1 MELKPLKKGEVA
13 VTVTYRI
20 TDELINEKIPF
31 LRANSRLKA
40 SEGIPAI
47 YIDDQGRKKPTS
59 TINFSEPGE
68 HIVRIVLE
76 DGTVIPQDFLS
87 GAKHI
92 YSVDIPDTVT
102 TIEEFAFRWT
112 HMACP
117 PSLPPNLKTIGR
129 CAFDGAYN
137 DVDCLQLP
145 DAVEIVGDEAF
156 NGIKHLIVGKNY
168 QGPATYLQDY
178 EKVTIPDDNIY
189 LEVRDGFIVNR
200 ETKEVMGMLPGAYE
214 DSEDVTIRLPEE
226 TTAFYKELFKQF
238 EKASI
243 YIPGSVEK
251 CEMSL
256 SSSWSEPMK
265 RTIELAEGIKEIKIY
280 GNKAEVNLSIPS
292 SATEVKIFELKAE
305 HLSIPAGCLLTD
317 SRCCNIARLE
327 LGADVTL
334 KGDKFLPQVFS
345 NFEGEIFVEGPI
357 HFEEW
362 GPMKDESVIHV
373 PDEETGRK
381 ILNSRDFNKK
391 VRFFIGADKL
401 LSDQEEGTQEK
412 RLFQLLGC
420 PDCNKVLK
428 PIDAQNRMPKLVTL
442 LYNVPAKTTVEIKT
456 NAYEYMLDDG
466 DAKKFRGKIT
476 LPKGQHIIRL
486 TGINYLDDEPLNSWD
501 DSRAPV
507 FEPACDAML
516 IDDNYELNKISR
528 KIKGVRHLILGARCH
543 IKEFKDLPFERISV
557 VPENPWLENCE
568 GCIIERETQKFMF
581 VNPDV
586 TSIPEG
592 MTRIENKDFQGFY
605 GCKSL
610 TSINIPDS
618 VTKIGDS
625 AFRDCA
631 GLTSIFIPDSV
642 TKIGSYAFGGCGGLT
657 SIIVADGNKNY
668 DSRNNCNAIIE
679 TASNCLIS
687 GCENTVIPDS
697 VTEIGELAFSDCT
710 GLTSI
715 TIPDTVTEIGDSAFN
730 GCTGLS
736 NINIPDSVTVID
748 RGVFEDCIGLTSFTI
763 PNSVTEIGIAA
774 FRGCT
779 GLTSVTIPDS
789 VTKIGSC
796 AFEGCTGLTSIVVP
810 DSVTVIEIDTFKGC
824 TRLTSITIPDSV
836 TKIKAAFSDCTSLT
850 SITIP
855 ASVTEIDEHA
865 FKGNT
870 SLKTINVPSGKTD
883 YIKTLLPMSLHDL
896 IVELPPEK
904 KTKK

>member
-13 VTVTYRI
+13 VSVTYKI
-20 TDELINEKIPF
+20 TDDLVNEKIPF
-31 LRANSRLKA
+31 VRAHSQIKA
-40 SEGIPAI
+40 SDGIPAI

-59 TINFSEPGE
+59 TITFSEPGE

-76 DGTVIPQDFLS
+76 NSTIIPYEFLHH
-87 GAKHI
+87 AQHI

-168 QGPATYLQDY
+168 QGPATCLQDY

-214 DSEDVTIRLPEE
+214 DSEDVTIRLPEG

-420 PDCNKVLK
+420 PDYNKVLK

-516 IDDNYELNKISR
+516 IDDNMELKKISR
-528 KIKGVRHLILGARCH
+528 HIKGVKHLILGARCNASV
-543 IKEFKDLPFERISV
+543 FRLPVERISV
-557 VPENPWLENCE
+557 VPENQWLEEKN
-568 GCIIERETQKFMF
+568 GCIINRETYELLF
-581 VNPDV
+581 VSTD
-586 TSIPEG
+586 TSCLPSGINKINEYALKNFCQEKLVVPGSVKEVSLYSNGMDNVKDLVFEEG
-592 MTRIENKDFQGFY
+592 VEVI
-605 GCKSL
+605 SL
-610 TSINIPDS
+610 IDINISPDM
-618 VTKIGDS
+618 KITFPS
-625 AFRDCA
+625 SMKQ
-631 GLTSIFIPDSV
+631 LSMEQI
-642 TKIGSYAFGGCGGLT
+642 
-657 SIIVADGNKNY
+657 
-668 DSRNNCNAIIE
+668 
-679 TASNCLIS
+679 TA
-687 GCENTVIPDS
+687 P
-697 VTEIGELAFSDCT
+697 
-710 GLTSI
+710 
-715 TIPDTVTEIGDSAFN
+715 
-730 GCTGLS
+730 
-736 NINIPDSVTVID
+736 SVTV
-748 RGVFEDCIGLTSFTI
+748 
-763 PNSVTEIGIAA
+763 PNSCDL
-774 FRGCT
+774 GCFSNSHIDKLEFLGDVALRPEYFNT
-779 GLTSVTIPDS
+779 FDDFSGNIHFHGKISLYQESVAGKDKPATFFGKTNDDCTITVPNQETADAIKQCEDYNS
-789 VTKIGSC
+789 KTKI
-796 AFEGCTGLTSIVVP
+796 
-810 DSVTVIEIDTFKGC
+810 
-824 TRLTSITIPDSV
+824 
-836 TKIKAAFSDCTSLT
+836 
-850 SITIP
+850 
-855 ASVTEIDEHA
+855 
-865 FKGNT
+865 
-870 SLKTINVPSGKTD
+870 
-883 YIKTLLPMSLHDL
+883 L
-896 IVELPPEK
+896 IG
-904 KTKK
+904 